1 MLRVTLYAAL
11 AASLL
16 STSAAAQSATREKVL
31 AALPG
36 LKALAEQTVA
46 KGEVPGLSIAV
57 VHRDQVVYL
66 AGFGVRQTGGADK
79 VDADTVFQLASL
91 SKPLA
96 ATVVAA
102 LVGDGP
108 VSWDSRISDIDP
120 GFALHDP
127 YPTAEVTIR
136 DLFAHRS
143 GLSGSVG
150 NDIEELGYTQG
161 EILHRLRLAKPAYS
175 FRGGYAY
182 SNFGLT
188 EGALAAARVSG
199 KDWPETAEERLY
211 KPLGMV
217 STSARYRD
225 FIARPNRAALHV
237 RIDGQWAAFTRRNAD
252 AQSPAGGAS
261 SSARDLAQW
270 LRLELAKG
278 KLGDRQ
284 IVDAAALAE
293 THIPVSVSGVDRGT
307 GEVRFYALGWG
318 VAHRS
323 HGVEWSHAGA
333 FSAGARTVADLLP
346 DEQLGIVVLSNAF
359 PTGVPEGLV
368 ASFLDTVFDG
378 KPERDWIA
386 HWNEFYDTNLGA
398 GALKRAIAPYANAP
412 AIKGAALPLAAY
424 AGTYANDYVGEA
436 RIEDT
441 GPELVLHLGPADRR
455 RSLRHFNRD
464 TFLYAPFVETPGW
477 LSSITFAIGPDGK
490 ASEITIDDLNADGL
504 GTLARSEKR

>member
-199 KDWPETAEERLY
+199 KDWPEAAEERLY

-270 LRLELAKG
+270 LRLELARG

-386 HWNEFYDTNLGA
+386 HWNEFYDTNLGT

-477 LSSITFAIGPDGK
+477 LSSITFTIGPDGK

>member
-1 MLRVTLYAAL
+1 MLRATLCAAL

-16 STSAAAQSATREKVL
+16 ATSAVAQSATREKVL

-36 LKALAEQTVA
+36 LKALAEQIVA
-46 KGEVPGLSIAV
+46 KGDVPGLSIAV
-57 VHRDQVVYL
+57 VHRDEVVYL
-66 AGFGVRQTGGADK
+66 AGFGVRRTGGSDK

-91 SKPLA
+91 SKPIA
-96 ATVVAA
+96 ATVVAG
-102 LVGDGP
+102 LVGDGH
-108 VSWDSRISDIDP
+108 VSWDSRIRDIDP

-136 DLFAHRS
+136 DLFSHRT
-143 GLSGSVG
+143 GLSGTVG

-161 EILHRLRLAKPAYS
+161 EILRRLRLAKPGYS

-188 EGALAAARVSG
+188 EGAVAAARVSG
-199 KDWPETAEERLY
+199 KGWEEAAEERLY
-211 KPLGMV
+211 KPLGMT
-217 STSARYRD
+217 STSSRYRD

-237 RIDGQWAAFTRRNAD
+237 RIDGQWASFTRRNAD

-284 IVDAAALAE
+284 IVDAAALAQ
-293 THIPVSVSGVDRGT
+293 THIPASVSGVGQAPEEPGSTRWVGCRNRT
-307 GEVRFYALGWG
+307 
-318 VAHRS
+318 
-323 HGVEWSHAGA
+323 HGVDGPCRA
-333 FSAGARTVADLLP
+333 SAGARTVAVSFP
-346 DEQLGIVVLSNAF
+346 EQLGIVVLSNAF
-359 PTGVPEGLV
+359 PTGVPEGLA

-386 HWNEFYDTNLGA
+386 HWNEFYDTNLGS
-398 GALKRAIAPYANAP
+398 GALKRAMAPYANP
-412 AIKGAALPLAAY
+412 PEIKGAALPLAAY
-424 AGTYANDYVGEA
+424 AGTYSNDYVGEA
-436 RIEDT
+436 RIEDV

-477 LSSITFAIGPDGK
+477 LSSITFTIGPDGK

-504 GTLARSEKR
+504 GTLARSDK